1 MAGTL
6 NEKDLEHLDKQT
18 LITLLVSTNASNA
31 ALLKQVEQLEP
42 QEEDGPHKVRL
53 YELLPLIKEN
63 AEVIAASVLNQSY
76 AAMASLRK

>member
-31 ALLKQVEQLEP
+31 ASRIDQRQQRCTP
-42 QEEDGPHKVRL
+42 
-53 YELLPLIKEN
+53 
-63 AEVIAASVLNQSY
+63 
-76 AAMASLRK
+76 